1 MKYYTIT
8 PTILPM
14 ALNIKNREA
23 EELAA
28 EVAALAGETKTGAIT
43 VALRERRDRLRLR
56 AMESKEERGERL
68 RRFLEEEVWPQVP
81 PHVRGTRITKAEREE
96 ILGYGPDG
104 V

>member
-1 MKYYTIT
+1 
-8 PTILPM
+8 M

-56 AMESKEERGERL
+56 AMESKEKRGERL

-81 PHVRGTRITKAEREE
+81 AHVRGTRITKAEREE